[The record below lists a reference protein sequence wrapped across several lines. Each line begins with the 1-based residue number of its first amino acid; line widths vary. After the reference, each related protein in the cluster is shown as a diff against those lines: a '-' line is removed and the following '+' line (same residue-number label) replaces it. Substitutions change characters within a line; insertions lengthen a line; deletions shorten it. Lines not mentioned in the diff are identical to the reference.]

1 MAEYNA
7 EKIKVLKGLEAVR
20 LRPGM
25 FIGDTN
31 VRGLH
36 HLVYEL
42 VDNSIDEVM
51 AGYCKQVVV
60 IIHNDGSVS
69 VEDDG
74 RGIPTGMHAEGKSG
88 VEIVLTTLH
97 AGGKFDSDTYKV
109 SGGLHG
115 VGASCVNALSKS
127 LVVTV
132 KQNGKSYV
140 QKFEYGKP
148 VKPLEVSGETKET
161 GTKITFLPDDKI
173 FETTEYKFEILK
185 SRLQELAFLNSG
197 LKIILIDE
205 RTEKKLEFCYDG
217 GLKSFIEFLN
227 TGKNVLHNEIIT
239 LSKDSMVKIEIAMQY
254 HDGYQENIYS
264 FVNNINT
271 IEHGTH
277 YTGFATALT
286 RLINNYNKD
295 KKLADVSLTG
305 NDTKEG
311 LTAIISVKVPEP
323 QFEGQTKSKLGNS
336 EIKGIV
342 DSFVF
347 EFLTNYFEENPKTAK
362 IIVQNCVNSARAREA
377 ARKARELTKRKGLL
391 GSTSLPGKLSD
402 CQEKDPAK
410 CEIFIVEGDSAGGTV
425 KQARTR
431 ENQAVLPVFGKI
443 LNVEKA
449 RVDKVLKSDKLAML
463 ISALGC
469 SIGEEF
475 DVTKLRYHRIILM
488 GDSDVDGS
496 HITTLNLTFFFRYLK
511 PLIEKGYLYIAL
523 PPLYQI
529 KKGNKI
535 MYAIN
540 DHEKEVILKEMGNDK
555 IGIQRYKGLGEMN
568 AEQLWDTTINP
579 ETRHLK
585 QVTIED
591 AVEADRIFSILMGEE
606 VPPRKE
612 FIMTHAKTV
621 KNLDV

>member
-205 RTEKKLEFCYDG
+205 RTEKKLEFCYNG

-336 EIKGIV
+336 EIKGLV

-475 DVTKLRYHRIILM
+475 DVSKLRYHRIILM

-535 MYAIN
+535 RYAIN
-540 DHEKEVILKEMGNDK
+540 DNEKEVILKEMGNDK

>member
-173 FETTEYKFEILK
+173 FETTEYKFEIL
-185 SRLQELAFLNSG
+185 
-197 LKIILIDE
+197 
-205 RTEKKLEFCYDG
+205 
-217 GLKSFIEFLN
+217 
-227 TGKNVLHNEIIT
+227 
-239 LSKDSMVKIEIAMQY
+239 MQY

-475 DVTKLRYHRIILM
+475 DVSKLRYHRIILM

-535 MYAIN
+535 RYAIN
-540 DHEKEVILKEMGNDK
+540 DNEKEVILKEMGNDK

-591 AVEADRIFSILMGEE
+591 AVEADRIFSILMVEE
-606 VPPRKE
+606 VPPTKQ
-612 FIMTHAKTV
+612 FIITHAKTV
-621 KNLDV
+621 KI

>member
-205 RTEKKLEFCYDG
+205 RTEKKLEFCYNG

-264 FVNNINT
+264 FVNNIHT

-475 DVTKLRYHRIILM
+475 DVSKLRYHRIILM

-535 MYAIN
+535 RYAIN
-540 DHEKEVILKEMGNDK
+540 DNEKEVILKEMGNDK

>member
-88 VEIVLTTLH
+88 VELVLTTLH

-205 RTEKKLEFCYDG
+205 RTEKKLEFCYNG

-475 DVTKLRYHRIILM
+475 DVSKLRYHRIILM

-535 MYAIN
+535 RYAIN
-540 DHEKEVILKEMGNDK
+540 DNEKEVILKEMGNDK

>member
-25 FIGDTN
+25 FIGYTN

-475 DVTKLRYHRIILM
+475 DVSKLRYHRIILM

>member
-205 RTEKKLEFCYDG
+205 RTEKKLEFCYNG

-475 DVTKLRYHRIILM
+475 DVSKLRYHRIILM

-535 MYAIN
+535 RYAIN
-540 DHEKEVILKEMGNDK
+540 DNEKEVILKEMGNDK